1 MHIKP
6 PSLKKKKKSE
16 YLVPVKSML
25 SHPNTTTLNTAI
37 QILSAFCCYPLFV
50 ITAFQI
56 LLRFGSFVHY
66 NET

>member
-6 PSLKKKKKSE
+6 PSLGQKKKKKSE

-25 SHPNTTTLNTAI
+25 SHPNTTLNTAI

-56 LLRFGSFVHY
+56 LL
-66 NET
+66 